1 MFLFLVSAGR
11 KANSTRMRGNL
22 QALARII
29 GTFSNHAVQDLV
41 FIEPYRNRNRN
52 YFSVTKSVLK
62 LYQIIV
68 NCSIPSF
75 FIFICSP
82 LFAETESS
90 FIVNF

>member
-41 FIEPYRNRNRN
+41 FIEPYRNRN
-52 YFSVTKSVLK
+52 YLSVTKSVLK